1 MRPLA
6 TSERRLVGA
15 VVAAA
20 CVCALALSWRS
31 RAAAAREAG
40 AASAEHATVLMQARR
55 LTALRNERALVA
67 DRLRAEPD
75 LVARL
80 QSCLHA
86 SGVEPAALTQVSAS
100 EPQGVAPPRN
110 PGGASGGGGMS
121 GGGPG
126 GHALK
131 RQQVAVTL
139 DPLRPAD
146 LARFLVAWRESEPLW
161 TVRAV
166 RLQRS
171 GSAKGGGQAG
181 ANAADDRAS
190 AVLVLDNVFLAQPRT
205 QERSQ

>member
-6 TSERRLVGA
+6 TSERRLFGA

-20 CVCALALSWRS
+20 CVCALALAWRS
-31 RAAAAREAG
+31 RAAAVREAD
-40 AASAEHATVLMQARR
+40 AASAEHATVFMQARR

-80 QSCLHA
+80 QACLHA
-86 SGVEPAALTQVSAS
+86 SGVEPSALTQVSAS
-100 EPQGVAPPRN
+100 EPQAVAPPRA
-110 PGGASGGGGMS
+110 PGGAHAGSS
-121 GGGPG
+121 A

-205 QERSQ
+205 QENSR

>member
-1 MRPLA
+1 MRPLTA
-6 TSERRLVGA
+6 SKRRLIGA

-20 CVCALALSWRS
+20 CICTLVLSWRT
-31 RAAAAREAG
+31 RAAAVREAD

-55 LTALRNERALVA
+55 LTALRTERALVA

-86 SGVEPAALTQVSAS
+86 SGVEPSALTQVSAS
-100 EPQGVAPPRN
+100 EPQTVAPPRA
-110 PGGASGGGGMS
+110 PGGTHA
-121 GGGPG
+121 GPSA

-171 GSAKGGGQAG
+171 GSVKGGGQG
-181 ANAADDRAS
+181 EPPITDDRAS

-205 QERSQ
+205 QEHSR